1 MRKLVRTGLVV
12 LAGVAAVVATF
23 LPLSVLRIRLAP
35 DQPPTEFV
43 TTGWRT
49 HFGDTVDPHGPLFG
63 VPVAVA
69 ALVLLAGVFLKKFTF
84 AGAAALAG
92 TTGMLF
98 VYLVNAISFHKSG
111 NITIDPALEAG
122 FGTGIWVLLAA
133 VVLAFGAVVVHPD
146 D

>member
-1 MRKLVRTGLVV
+1 VRKLLQAGLLV
-12 LAGVAAVVATF
+12 LAAAAAVVATF
-23 LPLSVLRIRLAP
+23 LPLSELRIRLAP
-35 DQPPTEFV
+35 DRPQTEFV

-49 HFGDTVDPHGPLFG
+49 HFGDTVDPHGPMFG
-63 VPVAVA
+63 IPVVAA
-69 ALVLLAGVFLKKFTF
+69 ALVLVAGIFLGKFAF

-98 VYLVNAISFHKSG
+98 VYLVNAIGFHRSG

-122 FGTGIWVLLAA
+122 FGAGTWVLLAA
-133 VVLAFGAVVVHPD
+133 VVVAFGAVVVHPD